1 MPRLLHQAPLA
12 ALACAS
18 LLLTG
23 CARHDELETLYGAAQ
38 GTTYSIQ
45 WQESGGPDRD
55 TVAAALTAE
64 LDRIDA
70 LLSNYRPDSVLERFN
85 RAASTDV
92 QELPAELVRLLE
104 LAVRIHTAS
113 DGCFDPTVLP
123 LVRVWGF
130 DGEHPHVP
138 EASALAAARE
148 RVGLDKL
155 RLVDATHVQKTVPT
169 LEIDMSSIGQG
180 YAVER
185 LGTVLESLG
194 IHDYLVEIGGEI
206 VAAGSKPGARPWRIG
221 IEEPLR
227 DREVVARSLTV
238 PPNRKTAVITSGT
251 YRHYFEDH
259 GRLLSHILD
268 PHTGAPVEHG
278 LMAVTVVNTNP
289 TLAAAWGTALTC
301 LGPIRGRA
309 TAEQH
314 GIAAILANQENDEI
328 HEQQTSS
335 LERDWPGALQRASD

>member
-1 MPRLLHQAPLA
+1 VPRVLNQALVGS
-12 ALACAS
+12 LACAS
-18 LLLTG
+18 LFLTS
-23 CARHDELETLYGAAQ
+23 CARHDALETLYGAAQ

-45 WQESGGPDRD
+45 WQSSGSPDRD
-55 TVAAALTAE
+55 TVAAAVTAE

-85 RAASTDV
+85 RTASIEA
-92 QELPAELVRLLE
+92 QALPAELVGLLE
-104 LAVRIHTAS
+104 LATRVHAAS

-130 DGEHPHVP
+130 DGEHPHIPDPAV
-138 EASALAAARE
+138 LAAARA

-155 RLVDATHVQKTVPT
+155 RLVDATHVQKAVPT
-169 LEIDMSSIGQG
+169 LAIDMSSIGQG

-185 LGTVLESLG
+185 LGKVLESLG
-194 IHDYLVEIGGEI
+194 IRNYLVEIGGEI
-206 VAAGSKPGARPWRIG
+206 VASGTKPDARPWRIG

-238 PPNRKTAVITSGT
+238 PPDRRTAVITSGT

-278 LMAVTVVNTNP
+278 PMAVTVVNAEP

-301 LGPIRGRA
+301 LGPVRGRA

-314 GIAAILANQENDEI
+314 GIAAILANQEGDEI

-335 LERDWPGALQRASD
+335 LERDWPGALQQTRD